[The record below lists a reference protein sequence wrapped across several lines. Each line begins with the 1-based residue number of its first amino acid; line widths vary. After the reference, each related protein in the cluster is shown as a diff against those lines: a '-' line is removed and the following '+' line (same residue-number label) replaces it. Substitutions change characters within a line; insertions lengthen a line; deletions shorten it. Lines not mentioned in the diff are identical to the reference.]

1 MKKQVTQWLKYAEI
15 DLLSAEKLLDDK
27 NLTQSVAFHSHQ
39 TAEKSFKA
47 ILEDRSIRIPKSHDL
62 EKLYGM
68 ILKEGIKL
76 ILDEDILS
84 QINDVYI
91 DSRYPGDAGLIPQ
104 GIPSTEKAK
113 EFFKAAKVIYEK
125 VLNIVSK

>member
-104 GIPSTEKAK
+104 GMPSTEKAK
-113 EFFKAAKVIYEK
+113 EFFMAAEVIYEK